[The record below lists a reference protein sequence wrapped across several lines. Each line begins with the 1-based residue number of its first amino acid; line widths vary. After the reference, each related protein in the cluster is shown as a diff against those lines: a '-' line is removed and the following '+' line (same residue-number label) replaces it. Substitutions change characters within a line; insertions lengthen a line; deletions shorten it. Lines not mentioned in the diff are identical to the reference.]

1 MVTTVTTGIPQRC
14 LPVSSSVQRRSI
26 NGIFKVET
34 QPTRPLALASFS
46 TSHIK
51 KRLEAKLDNAEELGL
66 KEGSY
71 SYKAIQRRFNDLDLD
86 HKGTISESDLK
97 NALIKLELP
106 TSEDSIQSFIQDV
119 TGLSGPPYEIQFN
132 EFAKFAIAREKELL
146 QTFNMMDT
154 HGYGFISEDDLAKVL
169 KFMNYRDISKR
180 EVRSMLKRIKTGK
193 GPFSKGG
200 GLLGDSNE
208 EFRIAGKA
216 IDFAEFRD
224 FMLLTSARDMRDMF
238 EVWGRAVVDLG
249 DVDVSMPM
257 SSGLYMKMKGETVIR
272 PKKSVAKHLFAGAV
286 SGGVSRSVV
295 APLERVKIEYMVNS
309 LKAKQEGFIGTLGRI
324 VKSEGPA
331 GLFKGNSLNVARIA
345 PTKAVEFFVFDRF
358 KDFIIKNSDE
368 IEINAWQR
376 MLGGSVASMAGTAL
390 THPIDTVRSRV
401 TVQAIGIK
409 ECVQQM
415 IKTEGPTAFLNGL
428 IPNMV
433 RVAPYGAINFL
444 VYDALKSWYRKRIG
458 PGGSLGAVP
467 TMVFGAAAGAAAQT
481 TVFPIEMVQR
491 RLQLQGMA
499 GQEVLYKNMLDAMI
513 KITRKEGV
521 PALYAGLLPNYLK
534 LIPAAAISFL
544 VYEVL
549 KEKLELN

>member
-1 MVTTVTTGIPQRC
+1 LRLGA
-14 LPVSSSVQRRSI
+14 SSSSSSGRSARARARAVAAAAAV
-26 NGIFKVET
+26 G
-34 QPTRPLALASFS
+34 AASFGAVRCARANKMLLLND
-46 TSHIK
+46 IPV
-51 KRLEAKLDNAEELGL
+51 

-71 SYKAIQRRFNDLDLD
+71 GMAALRRRFDDLDLD
-86 HKGTISESDLK
+86 HKGTINESDMK
-97 NALIKLELP
+97 EALIKLQLP
-106 TSEDSIQSFIQDV
+106 TSEESVQNFFKEV
-119 TGLSGPPYEIQFN
+119 TGHAGPPYEINFS
-132 EFAKFAIAREKELL
+132 EFAKFAVERERELL

-169 KFMNYRDISKR
+169 NYMNYRDISKR

-200 GLLGDSNE
+200 GLLGASNE

-257 SSGLYMKMKGETVIR
+257 SSGLYMKMKGETVKR
-272 PKKSVAKHLFAGAV
+272 TKKSVAKHLFAGAV
-286 SGGVSRSVV
+286 SGGVSRSIV

-309 LKAKQEGFIGTLGRI
+309 LKAKQEGFLGTLARI
-324 VKSEGPA
+324 FKSEGPM

-345 PTKAVEFFVFDRF
+345 PTKAVEFFVFDTI
-358 KDFIIKNSDE
+358 KDLIINNSPEDV
-368 IEINAWQR
+368 IEINALQR

-401 TVQAIGIK
+401 TVQANVTISD
-409 ECVQQM
+409 CVKQM
-415 IKTEGPTAFLNGL
+415 LKTEGPKAFLNGL

-444 VYDALKSWYRKRIG
+444 VYDQLKSWYRKKIG

-467 TMVFGAAAGAAAQT
+467 TMLFGAAAGAAAQT

-499 GQEVLYKNMLDAMI
+499 GGEILYKNMLDALI
-513 KITRKEGV
+513 QISRKEGI

-544 VYEVL
+544 VYEQL
-549 KEKLELN
+549 KERMHLT